1 MKNFFYNFLVLLKYS
16 IKSKKMAFNAISLT
30 IEKSNISHNAKV
42 YAPAAINEAAIGDY
56 TYVSPNSNISKAV
69 IGKFGSIGPNF
80 ICGYGIHPLSSISS
94 SPVFYTK
101 EGIENKSFCT
111 KDKFETRKSIV
122 IGNDVFIGANVT
134 VLDGVTIGNG
144 AVIGA
149 GAVVVKDIPAYAIAV
164 GVPAKVIK
172 YRFNEEQIARFGEIN
187 WWDWPEER
195 LFEVEK
201 SFFDVEGFLE
211 QHKAKS

>member
-1 MKNFFYNFLVLLKYS
+1 MKNFILNCLILLKYLITS
-16 IKSKKMAFNAISLT
+16 KKLAFNHISLNIKKSKVS
-30 IEKSNISHNAKV
+30 EKSKI
-42 YAPAAINEAAIGDY
+42 YAPALIDDVTIDDY
-56 TYVSPNSNISKAV
+56 TYISPNANISKTS
-69 IGKFGSIGPNF
+69 IGKFNSIGPNF
-80 ICGYGIHPLSSISS
+80 ICGYGIHPLNAIST

-101 EGIENKSFCT
+101 NGIENKSFC
-111 KDKFETRKSIV
+111 DNDIFETRKPII

-172 YRFNEEQIARFGEIN
+172 YRFDDEQIKKFQEIK
-187 WWDWPEER
+187 WWEGTTEYF
-195 LFEVEK
+195 LKIEK
-201 SFFDVEGFLE
+201 TFFKVDEFLE
-211 QHKAKS
+211 SNNRI